1 MNLRVHGLDAA
12 APGFPRSG
20 ANWTRDVA
28 SSIVEPLSPALQA
41 DSLLLS
47 YHEVEDFLLCCLLI
61 IFAKC
66 PFKSFTRL
74 FLLGSLLFKQ
84 FIMEF
89 IIYILGIS
97 IFCGLPFTLGEG
109 GLNCLNTKTSQVAGI
124 LSLCLQCRTTQ
135 VQSLG

>member
-47 YHEVEDFLLCCLLI
+47 YHEVEDFSPVLPSDNFCKVPI
-61 IFAKC
+61 QVFH
-66 PFKSFTRL
+66 PFV
-74 FLLGSLLFKQ
+74 
-84 FIMEF
+84 
-89 IIYILGIS
+89 S
-97 IFCGLPFTLGEG
+97 IGFSAF
-109 GLNCLNTKTSQVAGI
+109 
-124 LSLCLQCRTTQ
+124 
-135 VQSLG
+135 